1 MSTRAPLQ
9 AVAEASGGVAA
20 NSESPSDLLRTR
32 AVRFALGTTASAA
45 IAFAIQWPL
54 FFLAPVL
61 TAYFLAHPATEPPAR
76 HTARLVGAGVVAF
89 GIGLAFSYLLLPYPL
104 VHVALLGLVLF
115 RAYLWV
121 NRGGSPNLVAMSL
134 VAVMILPLMSMNQ
147 DSRDAGLVL
156 SLSFLGSAG
165 LAVFVQWMA
174 HVALPDP
181 GKLSAPSPR
190 ETRELRSTAVSALKS
205 TLVVLPIAV
214 LFLVM
219 NWASEVLVLV
229 FVAIFSLT
237 AEAAESRTKGKVML
251 AANLIGAASTLVF
264 YWLIVAVPEYAFF
277 VTLML
282 LTMLCFGRAMFA
294 LDPLAEYMTPAC
306 IALLVLIAGSMTPQ
320 ADFMDRPFERIVM
333 ISLAALYAVAALG
346 VLDRVSIWREERAW
360 MISNSGGA

>member
-1 MSTRAPLQ
+1 MAAPLAGALSDRLGERWRIVIGALVLG
-9 AVAEASGGVAA
+9 AVSMALLTANALVAILIGIAGAALVRGSSEAMVTALTGDLVRTEQRGRAIGLVHTA
-20 NSESPSDLLRTR
+20 SDL
-32 AVRFALGTTASAA
+32 GSA
-45 IAFAIQWPL
+45 IA
-54 FFLAPVL
+54 
-61 TAYFLAHPATEPPAR
+61 PPIA
-76 HTARLVGAGVVAF
+76 
-89 GIGLAFSYLLLPYPL
+89 YLLLPYPL
-104 VHVALLGLVLF
+104 AHVPLLGLVLF

-181 GKLSAPSPR
+181 GRPSAPSPSD
-190 ETRELRSTAVSALKS
+190 TREMRSTTASALKS
-205 TLVVLPIAV
+205 TLVVLPVAV

-237 AEAAESRTKGKVML
+237 AEAAESRRKGKVML
-251 AANLIGAASTLVF
+251 AANLIGATATVVF

-282 LTMLCFGRAMFA
+282 LTMLCFGRAVFA

-306 IALLVLIAGSMTPQ
+306 IGLLVLIAGSMTPQ
-320 ADFMDRPFERIVM
+320 ADSMDRPFERAVM
-333 ISLAALYAVAALG
+333 ISLAALYTVAALG
-346 VLDRVSIWREERAW
+346 VLDRGFVWREER
-360 MISNSGGA
+360 GC

>member
-9 AVAEASGGVAA
+9 AVAGAPGGVVATPD
-20 NSESPSDLLRTR
+20 SPRDLIRAR

-45 IAFAIQWPL
+45 VAFAIQWPL

-76 HTARLVGAGVVAF
+76 HTARLVTAGIAAF
-89 GIGLAFSYLLLPYPL
+89 GLGLSFSYLLLPYPL

-115 RAYLWV
+115 RVYLWV

-156 SLSFLGSAG
+156 SLSFLASAG

-174 HVALPDP
+174 HVAVPDP
-181 GKLSAPSPR
+181 GRPSVASPREIR
-190 ETRELRSTAVSALKS
+190 ETRELRSTAAFALKS

-251 AANLIGAASTLVF
+251 AANLIGAAATVVF

-282 LTMLCFGRAMFA
+282 LTMLCFGRAVFA

-306 IALLVLIAGSMTPQ
+306 IALLVLIAGSMTRQ

-333 ISLAALYAVAALG
+333 ISLAALYAVTALG
-346 VLDRVSIWREERAW
+346 LLDRVSIWQKEL
-360 MISNSGGA
+360 GCCP